1 MIEAMSLRYL
11 NKFGFN
17 SSRVRLYWENE
28 SFARLIPPGS
38 MVLDAG
44 AGNAPYKHLVLHANY
59 ESADFEKVDRE
70 YARSTYVCDLKDIP
84 VEDARYDFVLFN
96 QVMEHLPDPPRVL
109 KELFR
114 VMKPGGRLIYSGPL
128 FYEEHEQPY
137 DFFRYT
143 SFGVRLLFQ
152 DAGFAVQ
159 RLDWL
164 EGYFGTVAY
173 QASRMARYLPSK
185 PSLIA
190 RGIAGLVLSP
200 LMVVLKVQ
208 MIVLSVLFHWLE
220 TRTKFTRRGY
230 PKNYVAVVM
239 KPA

>member
-1 MIEAMSLRYL
+1 MPFQQL
-11 NKFGFN
+11 KTFGFN

-28 SFARLIPPGS
+28 SFARSIPPGS

-44 AGNAPYKHLVLHANY
+44 AGNAPYKHLVSHTNY
-59 ESADFEKVDRE
+59 ESADFEKLERA
-70 YARSTYVCDLKDIP
+70 YAEQTFVCDLKEIP

-96 QVMEHLPDPPRVL
+96 QVMEHLPDPRLVL

-114 VMKPGGRLIYSGPL
+114 VMKPGARLIYSGPL

-143 SFGVRLLFQ
+143 SLGVRLLFQ
-152 DAGFAVQ
+152 EAGFAVQ

-173 QASRMARYLPSK
+173 QMSRMARYLPGR
-185 PSLIA
+185 PSSIA

-200 LMVVLKVQ
+200 VMVLLKLQ
-208 MIVLSVLFHWLE
+208 MMVLSVLFHWLE
-220 TRTKFTRRGY
+220 TRTKFTGGGY
-230 PKNYVAVVM
+230 PKNYVAVVI